1 MQNEEEDFEIYFI
14 DVSIPF
20 NEYIYKMKHYNHQDD
35 DVEVDELMELLD
47 VSSINIKFIFNFVVQ
62 LLARLEG
69 HDRYKC
75 K

>member
-1 MQNEEEDFEIYFI
+1 
-14 DVSIPF
+14 
-20 NEYIYKMKHYNHQDD
+20 MKHYNHQDD